1 MSRVLQSPDSE
12 YNLLLRT
19 ALECGAVLSG
29 VAVLGTSQV
38 RSVTVKSRYIG
49 TLILSTAPSCTKAK
63 TVATI
68 E

>member
-1 MSRVLQSPDSE
+1 MLQSPDSE

-19 ALECGAVLSG
+19 ALEFGAVHSG
-29 VAVLGTSQV
+29 VAVPGTSQV

-49 TLILSTAPSCTKAK
+49 TLILSTAPCCTKAK